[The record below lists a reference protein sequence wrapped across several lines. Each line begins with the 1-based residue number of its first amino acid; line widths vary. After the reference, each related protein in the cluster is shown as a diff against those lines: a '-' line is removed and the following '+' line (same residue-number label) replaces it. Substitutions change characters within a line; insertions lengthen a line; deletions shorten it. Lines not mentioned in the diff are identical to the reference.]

1 MMSMREVSRAFLG
14 VFVAASLSLSVVGCG
29 RYRLPLPPED
39 LAPSAVEG
47 LVVTPSEN
55 AVAFAWMAVDK
66 DRRGKELKAAEG
78 FSIERKELVHRG
90 DETNP
95 EVKFKRIGFLP
106 DKHVEVRDKLRAEAR
121 AAGKIGRTVKSPEE
135 LMKFSF
141 VDSTPVKGKTY
152 MYQIVPLNQGGVE
165 GQVAELVKVVFQG
178 AQSPVVKTLSKELA
192 DAAALTAMAAPQ

>member
-78 FSIERKELVHRG
+78 F
-90 DETNP
+90 
-95 EVKFKRIGFLP
+95 
-106 DKHVEVRDKLRAEAR
+106 
-121 AAGKIGRTVKSPEE
+121 
-135 LMKFSF
+135 
-141 VDSTPVKGKTY
+141 
-152 MYQIVPLNQGGVE
+152 
-165 GQVAELVKVVFQG
+165 
-178 AQSPVVKTLSKELA
+178 
-192 DAAALTAMAAPQ
+192 

>member
-1 MMSMREVSRAFLG
+1 
-14 VFVAASLSLSVVGCG
+14 
-29 RYRLPLPPED
+29 
-39 LAPSAVEG
+39 
-47 LVVTPSEN
+47 
-55 AVAFAWMAVDK
+55 MAVDK